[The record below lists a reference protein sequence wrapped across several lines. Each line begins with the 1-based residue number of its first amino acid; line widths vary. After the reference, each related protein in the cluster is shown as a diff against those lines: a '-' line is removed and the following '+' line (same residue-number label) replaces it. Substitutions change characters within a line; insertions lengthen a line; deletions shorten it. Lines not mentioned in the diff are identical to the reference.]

1 MSVPPAYQPP
11 PKKSRAHAWVLG
23 IGGVLVL
30 LSLLLCAFGGFG
42 AFNAAKDL
50 VDQPMHHGSYTVALE
65 DGESTSVFSED
76 ELATCTASGPNGP
89 VENTAVADENVSFGD
104 RDLHRVMAIDA
115 DGSGDYTIN
124 CTAPFV
130 VGEGVSV
137 AGIVAASIGGA
148 LCCLGSVVVIIG
160 LIIWIVRRR

>member
-1 MSVPPAYQPP
+1 MSYPPAYQPP
-11 PKKSRAHAWVLG
+11 QKKSRAHVWVLG
-23 IGGVLVL
+23 IGGVLLVI
-30 LSLLLCAFGGFG
+30 SLLFCAGGGFG
-42 AFNAAKDL
+42 TFNAAKDL

-130 VGEGVSV
+130 VGEGVSAV
-137 AGIVAASIGGA
+137 GIVAATIGGL
-148 LCCLGSVVVIIG
+148 LCCLGSVVLIVG
-160 LIIWIVRRR
+160 LVIWIVRRR